1 MSLVTRCPACATT
14 FKVVRDQLRISDGWV
29 RCGRCSEIFDANTD
43 LHERDASGTLTPVPS
58 EASPPDAA
66 AAAPVQGDTGTP
78 VPMPMPAWP
87 DASALSMTTSPPA
100 VAAPAPAAAEP
111 KPAAKLS
118 ESLVPPP
125 ADGRREPSLD
135 LSIHWPAADMLEL
148 PTRPNVTVAST
159 TPSTGSPAVWS
170 SARAP
175 GQPTAVGSFSV
186 KGVVAD
192 EPWTAGADDWPS
204 VDELF
209 AGDAAMPTGPRT
221 TASGVTAAAPTE
233 APRLLS
239 PSPIE
244 EAVNSQL
251 QKALRRERVK
261 ALRQER
267 AEQKE
272 REREQNAQEAGASA
286 APAQADEAAKTAEP
300 PELVSVF
307 EDDSAPVPA
316 SFAAPPKR
324 RSALRTTLLFLLIV
338 LGCAGLL
345 LQYALYARDTL
356 AARQPAL
363 RPLLQQLCELT
374 TGCQV
379 SALRQIGAITIDG
392 ASFLRE
398 NGGDGYRL
406 LFTLRN
412 AARMPLA
419 MPAVELSLLDSQER
433 VVVRRVLQPAEFGA
447 PAVLAAGAERSAAL
461 PIELSGPQVAA
472 LPPVAG
478 YRVVAFYP

>member
-43 LHERDASGTLTPVPS
+43 LHEHDAGGVLMPVPS
-58 EASPPDAA
+58 EALPPEGAS
-66 AAAPVQGDTGTP
+66 AAPVQDEAVAP

-87 DASALSMTTSPPA
+87 DASALSMTASPPA
-100 VAAPAPAAAEP
+100 VAAPAPAAAAP
-111 KPAAKLS
+111 KPAAKLT

-125 ADGRREPSLD
+125 AGERREPSLD

-159 TPSTGSPAVWS
+159 AASTGSPAVWS

-175 GQPTAVGSFSV
+175 GQPVAAVGNFSV

-192 EPWTAGADDWPS
+192 EPWMSGDDWPS

-209 AGDAAMPTGPRT
+209 AGDADMPTGPR
-221 TASGVTAAAPTE
+221 AAAAAAPGASATGT
-233 APRLLS
+233 PLLVS

-272 REREQNAQEAGASA
+272 RERELQAQQIAAAATGQAESA
-286 APAQADEAAKTAEP
+286 ESAEP

-307 EDDSAPVPA
+307 EDDTAPMPA
-316 SFAAPPKR
+316 SFAAPPARR
-324 RSALRTTLLFLLIV
+324 RSALRTTLLLILVV

-345 LQYALYARDTL
+345 VQYALYARDTL

-363 RPLLQQLCELT
+363 RPLLQQLCDLT